1 MEISLS
7 LRLPRDEASV
17 PLVRHLCGDAL
28 RKLRVHDDCVG
39 DVEVAITEA
48 CTNVVKHSS
57 GPNEEYNVKIAI
69 DGRKCEISISDAG
82 VGFAHEDHPPDF
94 VPPSAESGRGITLMR
109 ALVDKVKF
117 VSRPQAGTIV
127 HLEKT
132 LQLLEDSLPE
142 RLAGR

>member
-7 LRLPRDEASV
+7 LKLPRDEASV

-28 RKLRVHDDCVG
+28 RKLSVDPDCVG

-57 GPNEEYNVKIAI
+57 GPTDEYKVTVAI
-69 DGRKCEISISDAG
+69 DGRSCQISVSDAG
-82 VGFAHEDHPPDF
+82 VGFDHESPRSVANPG
-94 VPPSAESGRGITLMR
+94 AESGRGIALMN

-117 VSRPQAGTIV
+117 VSRPHDGTIV

-132 LQLLEDSLPE
+132 LRLMKGSIPE
-142 RLAGR
+142 RLAAH